1 MQTYNVDSH
10 GINTG
15 TKFPLY
21 VPVVFLL
28 FLFTPALLY
37 FFQYKTLY
45 VTGYFLFLAS
55 LVLINFPRKV
65 FYLFIIS
72 ISLAFS
78 NRIGM
83 ISIHPADILFVIT
96 FMGVML
102 DFLLRTRNHIR
113 STKLDKQFLFL
124 IFATWL
130 SALFAYDWT
139 QSVVPSIRILVIYF
153 TFRIV
158 FKYAL
163 EIGIKKL
170 MTLFMILTSILSFIA
185 FVQFYLAGGGIR
197 SFGIT
202 GLTLQY
208 FAMTAVPMAMV
219 FIIWSRSIRTSLF
232 YMLISIISGLGI
244 FATQS
249 RAPLLAILITFPV
262 IMIVSFRKAKREND
276 YRTLKNIKYV
286 LLPVIVLGLS
296 LFILEETYF
305 EGTISRLDELI
316 QSLKNPVGTVM
327 TRIVLWTSAIMAF
340 FEHPFLGVG
349 IGNMR
354 IVHEVVPE
362 VKLIPYWGWVKGMS
376 AHNVLLH
383 YLAETGIIGASALVY
398 LFWKNLSIGFKA
410 YKIKLNKQDNMIS
423 TALFIASFVCFITM
437 FYMRSWTWGM
447 DGHIL
452 AFIFGLNTAWYY
464 QLNDRF

>member
-1 MQTYNVDSH
+1 
-10 GINTG
+10 
-15 TKFPLY
+15 
-21 VPVVFLL
+21 
-28 FLFTPALLY
+28 
-37 FFQYKTLY
+37 
-45 VTGYFLFLAS
+45 
-55 LVLINFPRKV
+55 
-65 FYLFIIS
+65 
-72 ISLAFS
+72 
-78 NRIGM
+78 M

-96 FMGVML
+96 LMGVML
-102 DFLLRTRNHIR
+102 DFLLRTKNHIR
-113 STKLDKQFLFL
+113 STGLDKQFLFL

-139 QSVVPSIRILVIYF
+139 QSVIPSIRILVIYF
-153 TFRIV
+153 AFRIV

-219 FIIWSRSIRTSLF
+219 FIIWSKSIRTSLF

-262 IMIVSFRKAKREND
+262 IMFVSFRKAKREND

-286 LLPVIVLGLS
+286 LLPVIVLVLS

-340 FEHPFLGVG
+340 LEHPILGVG

-362 VKLIPYWGWVKGMS
+362 VKLIPYWAWVKGMS

-383 YLAETGIIGASALVY
+383 YMAETGIIGASALVY

-423 TALFIASFVCFITM
+423 TALFIASLVCFITM

-464 QLNDRF
+464 RLNEKL